1 MVKQTTK
8 DIRETQAKFDA
19 AFEHWKKYED
29 RKSWDTMFFILL
41 KVVKNVASSMMKEK
55 AIFPKD
61 FYEKSV
67 DVVLN
72 IMRLYIIKKREP
84 VRFLGS
90 FVRGYIMNVFW
101 KNYEDGD
108 KYLCVDNIEN
118 YKDVSYTNEVFV
130 EVQNKFFDKNE
141 LVEAIRSVV
150 LPTQIKKI
158 IENRV

>member
-1 MVKQTTK
+1 MVKPATK
-8 DIRETQAKFDA
+8 DIKETQAKFDE
-19 AFEHWKKYED
+19 AFEHWKKFED
-29 RKSWDTMFFILL
+29 RKSWDTMFFLLL
-41 KVVKNVASSMMKEK
+41 KVVNNVAKSMMKEK

-72 IMRLYIIKKREP
+72 IMRLYIVKKREP
-84 VRFLGS
+84 IKFLGS

-101 KNYEDGD
+101 KNYGSED
-108 KYLCVDNIEN
+108 KYFCVDNIEN
-118 YKDVSYTNEVFV
+118 YKDVSYTNEVFI
-130 EVQNKFFDKNE
+130 EVQNKYFDKNE
-141 LVEAIRSVV
+141 LVQAIRNVV